1 KGEFG
6 AKLVEKQLCVMILS
20 LVSHFCR
27 ITNPQKYAMVI
38 LPTEL
43 FQAEM
48 TSAICHT
55 VLMLRS
61 KANYRENKYLSYR
74 LAKYLC

>member
-1 KGEFG
+1 
-6 AKLVEKQLCVMILS
+6 M
-20 LVSHFCR
+20 VSNHINLFALGNTPLDPF
-27 ITNPQKYAMVI
+27 IFHHLIAYHESQKYAVLI
-38 LPTEL
+38 LPAEF

-55 VLMLRS
+55 VLMLES
-61 KANYRENKYLSYR
+61 KANHRENKYLSYR